1 MLVNYAKGRCI
12 ALSAGRL
19 LACCALLIGLGAM
32 PPTQA
37 QATRR
42 VNAPHFADDV
52 PLAEMAVFWFGQV
65 GPTDN
70 YADVRVGYNDQL
82 LRVRVAAFDRRL
94 WYDTNPGVADLTG
107 WDAVTLYLDTNLDG
121 GDAPRSDDYRFVG
134 QLSWFEGRDD
144 YQAVYRGNGSSWVLT
159 TLSFNT
165 TSGWRGDAPNN
176 GVDDRGWA
184 MDFHIPFTSLGLAES
199 PDSNQAWGLAV
210 SLHDRDDAPGTPIP
224 DQAWPEGMDEGRP
237 GTWAELAFGMP
248 IYTPPSAIAGG
259 TVVIRE
265 GLAGATVPDAAVGGT
280 IPSLCPG
287 DSYHI
292 WNVWGDA
299 NFGDE
304 STFNVQNQSD
314 VADWPCFAKYYVT
327 FPLDAVPPG
336 KVVISATLTLHQI
349 GGSAPEEAEPSLIQA
364 LTVGETWD
372 EATIAW
378 NNAPLAL
385 ENVASAWVDPT
396 VFPGWPGIPR
406 TWDVSG
412 AVAQAH
418 GAGTPLRLVLYEA
431 DDAYHSGKHFVASEI
446 LDWSVESRP
455 TLRVVWGDSV
465 GTVDKFASPTIVMP
479 GDTLTYTLKVVG
491 SGQPL
496 TVTDQLPAGVSAPI
510 AHSPAL
516 VYTPHQVSWSSQP
529 AVGELVTLT
538 YVVEVTAPSRTI
550 LWNHAL
556 LTQPDGLSDEAVVP
570 VWVDPVRVY
579 LPVAIRE
586 D

>member
-1 MLVNYAKGRCI
+1 MPVHSAKGRTI
-12 ALSAGRL
+12 VLGAGQL
-19 LACCALLIGLGAM
+19 LACCALLIGLWSM
-32 PPTQA
+32 PSTQA

-42 VNAPHFADDV
+42 VNAPHFAGDV

-65 GPTDN
+65 GPTGN

-94 WYDTNPGVADLTG
+94 WYDTNPGAADLTE

-134 QLSWFEGRDD
+134 QLNWWEERDD
-144 YQAVYRGNGSSWVLT
+144 YQAVYRGDGSSWMSAIVPFST
-159 TLSFNT
+159 V
-165 TSGWRGDAPNN
+165 SGWRGDALNN
-176 GVDDRGWA
+176 GADDRGWV
-184 MDFHIPFTSLGLAES
+184 MDFLVPFASLGLAV
-199 PDSNQAWGLAV
+199 PDPGETWGLAV
-210 SLHDRDDAPGTPIP
+210 SLHDRDDAAGTPIP
-224 DQAWPEGMDEGRP
+224 DQVWPEGMDGGRP
-237 GTWAELAFGMP
+237 GTWAELAFGIP
-248 IYTPPSAIAGG
+248 TYTPPSASPGG

-299 NFGDE
+299 NFGNE

-349 GGSAPEEAEPSLIQA
+349 GGSAPEEAEPSLIQV
-364 LTVGETWD
+364 LTVDESWD

-446 LDWSVESRP
+446 PNWSVESRP

-465 GTVDKFASPTIVMP
+465 GTVDKFASSTIVMP

-491 SGQPL
+491 SGQPV

-510 AHSPAL
+510 AHSPGL
-516 VYTPHQVSWSSQP
+516 VYTPHQVSWSGQP
-529 AVGELVTLT
+529 AAGEPVTLT
-538 YVVEVTAPSRTI
+538 YAVEVTAPSRTV
-550 LWNHAL
+550 LWNQAL
-556 LTQPDGLSDEAVVP
+556 LTQSDGSSDEAVVP

-579 LPVAIRE
+579 LPVVMRK